1 MNLNKN
7 TNVDSRLESKPKD
20 GWPEIVGKT
29 LGFIVLGAIVLS
41 PVIIGVTNH
50 FGLTSANFWEMT
62 VVFWGLIVWIGLR
75 TAIEEGVYQAN
86 VKTDL
91 FRARVTLDA
100 YNSVTQRQKA
110 GVTRLSPVPLNKD
123 GEDA

>member
-86 VKTDL
+86 VKTDP